1 MKIPTR
7 LCAQIVTL
15 ALASQL
21 SSGLSAAEYDGGV
34 KARLI
39 SQTGVTGNGAKIRY
53 PALDEPE
60 VSALEVE
67 IAKGAQTGWHR
78 HPVPVYAYV
87 LSGTLQVEMEDGKA
101 LTFKRGDAIVEVV
114 DAWHNGRNVGCEP
127 VRLAVFYTGGKAV
140 PNVEKSPK
148 DLGTRLAASAL
159 NCPAPE

>member
-1 MKIPTR
+1 MKISTL

-15 ALASQL
+15 TLASQL
-21 SSGLSAAEYDGGV
+21 SPCLSAAEYDGGV

-39 SQTGVTGNGAKIRY
+39 SQTGVTGNGARIKY
-53 PALDEPE
+53 PVLDEAV

-87 LSGTLQVEMEDGKA
+87 LGGTLQVELEDGKA

-127 VRLAVFYTGGKAV
+127 VRLAVFYTGGKGV

-148 DLGTRLAASAL
+148 DLGTKLAASPQ